1 MLQWRPSSLSRI
13 CKPALSALLCTSA
26 FLFVLPVF
34 ANPRANGRNPR
45 HNQPTQPR
53 IPQQG
58 ASVEL
63 GKATPDNPAVNEALR
78 GCGPGSTVTVATY
91 NVENFW
97 DDVEANSGSANYDE
111 YIKGGS
117 NWYTDQMYIQKARNL
132 ADAIRMAGAPDV
144 IAMQEIES
152 GKNSSRSLEIL
163 KPYVEAM
170 GYKYF
175 ALGQQNAQNPVSV
188 TSAVISKYPIS
199 SNMNLDFNMSE
210 GQGTSGGTQVEPTV
224 ASSSSARDPQV
235 VMIDVAGTPLRLYTA
250 HFKSRRG
257 DFALG
262 DAMRT
267 AAAEL
272 ITKDIEKQKAGKPS
286 LDILVMGDFN
296 SNETER
302 PLQEGL
308 LSSDDKNT
316 IKRDAS
322 DPRMYN
328 FWFELPSAE
337 RCSYIYNGALQC
349 LDHMLSSASLFDG
362 KGLDLVE
369 GSFQV
374 VGHNGGDAANRL
386 VKSDGRTPFRWNM
399 QRSKQGTRF
408 TGGGYSDHLPLVAT
422 FKLTNRCKA
431 SN

>member
-1 MLQWRPSSLSRI
+1 MFQWRPSSLSRI
-13 CKPALSALLCTSA
+13 CKPALSALLGTSA
-26 FLFVLPVF
+26 LLFVLPAF
-34 ANPRANGRNPR
+34 ANRHSNGRSPR

-53 IPQQG
+53 VPQQG
-58 ASVEL
+58 TSVEL
-63 GKATPDNPAVNEALR
+63 GKATPDNPAVAEALR
-78 GCGPGSTVTVATY
+78 GCSPGSTVTVATY

-97 DDVEANSGSANYDE
+97 DDLEANSGSTNYDE
-111 YIKGGS
+111 YKKGGS

-144 IAMQEIES
+144 VAMQEIES
-152 GKNSSRSLEIL
+152 GNNTSRSLEIL
-163 KPYVEAM
+163 KPYVESM

-175 ALGQQNAQNPVSV
+175 ALGQQNAQNPVAV
-188 TSAVISKYPIS
+188 TSAVISKFPIS

-210 GQGTSGGTQVEPTV
+210 GQVSTNGPQEEPTV

-267 AAAEL
+267 AAADL
-272 ITKDIEKQKAGKPS
+272 IKKDIEKQKASKPS
-286 LDILVMGDFN
+286 LDILVLGDFN
-296 SNETER
+296 SDETER

-316 IKRDAS
+316 IKRDAT

-337 RCSYIYNGALQC
+337 RCSYMHSGALQC

-386 VKSDGRTPFRWNM
+386 VKSDGRTPFRWGM
-399 QRSKQGTRF
+399 QRSNQGSRF
-408 TGGGYSDHLPLVAT
+408 TGSGYSDHLPLVAT
-422 FKLTNRCKA
+422 FKLTSRCKA